1 MFSKIP
7 DLSNCKPLDLN
18 VKPQDSESGKFY
30 SNIAQLKLFNTGK
43 PQEKGDLVEAI
54 SEAAKKLLKD
64 PNSYYHNL
72 KKDEKQQI
80 AHMPNFGIDDELM
93 TAQLP
98 KINLENQFTFNKNQN
113 PIEPYI
119 KGKSIDR
126 QKEEEKSGKPL
137 EKNVPELP
145 SFANPAPKDNRGR
158 SLDLKPII
166 KKKVPEPVQVK
177 LPPPPKY
184 EPLPCLDCKNIKSV
198 CDALKIEKID
208 EVIKLVNENKHG
220 KL

>member
-1 MFSKIP
+1 ME
-7 DLSNCKPLDLN
+7 
-18 VKPQDSESGKFY
+18 V
-30 SNIAQLKLFNTGK
+30 
-43 PQEKGDLVEAI
+43 I

-93 TAQLP
+93 SAQLP
-98 KINLENQFTFNKNQN
+98 KVELEKHFTFNQNQN

-119 KGKSIDR
+119 KGKGVDR
-126 QKEEEKSGKPL
+126 SKEEEKVGNPL
-137 EKNVPELP
+137 ETKVPEIS
-145 SFANPAPKDNRGR
+145 SFSKPAPKDSRGR
-158 SLDLKPII
+158 SLESKPVI

-198 CDALKIEKID
+198 CDALKIEKI
-208 EVIKLVNENKHG
+208 EEAIHLVNENKHG
-220 KL
+220 KFIKNKKF